1 MSIENKSGKQ
11 RRHYDPA
18 FKNDAVERV
27 IRTGK
32 SCAEVSRE
40 LGIPGNMLARW
51 KREHLASADRSIPT
65 TENLKPSELAEQLR
79 QARMEADDLRQQR
92 DILKKALSIFSQ
104 PSSNGGR

>member
-1 MSIENKSGKQ
+1 MSIEKKQ
-11 RRHYDPA
+11 EHLRRYYDPV
-18 FKNDAVERV
+18 FKKDAVERV

-40 LGIPGNMLARW
+40 LGLPGNMLSRW
-51 KREHLASADRSIPT
+51 KREYLASADRNISDVSP
-65 TENLKPSELAEQLR
+65 LKPSEMAEQLH
-79 QARMEADDLRQQR
+79 QARLEAEDLRQQR